1 MIIDDISNYWG
12 YQPTNTGILVENA
25 HLGHSPK
32 PYFPQPPAVPWPGLN
47 GAGAP
52 WFAHE
57 PRHQDA
63 AG

>member
-1 MIIDDISNYWG
+1 MLIWAIRQSHFL
-12 YQPTNTGILVENA
+12 QLA
-25 HLGHSPK
+25 
-32 PYFPQPPAVPWPGLN
+32 PAVPWPGLNGAGSAYRLN